1 MALWDFRKLHESL
14 TIRVRIFIL
23 AGLGIFGMAA
33 LTGAYLLG
41 EFRVEAAQ
49 HNEKE
54 NSDLMK
60 LVEEITVAGLQLR
73 QHEKDFL
80 LSSDKKYAVSYQNSA
95 ARFSELVDAMGALPL
110 TKSISDSALELED
123 AVTRLTSK
131 FGEIVQLQEKIGRL
145 DQEGL
150 ASKLNE
156 QFDAIDHKF
165 AVAGLDQLRG
175 TLLVIARYLR
185 EFKAAPDRDVVS
197 SISEVRQDFDLL
209 LKSVNKGP
217 DFAKE
222 ISGMMDA
229 YQSTIKAWVDTT
241 IRLADD
247 TQQLGK
253 IHAEMQPALQHVT
266 DIATQGVKAAHAT
279 AGRTRSL
286 LRVIVLATAIIMLI
300 FVAGMSYTL
309 GQGIS
314 RPLAGLTRATT
325 DLAAGRLELDIPAAD
340 RKDEIGHLAR
350 AVLIFKQNALE
361 KRSLEAKETEDRAA
375 KERRAKSVEALIR
388 TFESASNAVLQNV
401 LDAADSLQHTSET
414 MATAAE
420 MTNRQS
426 ETVQNGAEAASRNV
440 QTVAAATEQLSGSI
454 DEISRQVTQSNE
466 VAEKAVTVSRETRE
480 TMQGLA
486 TSAETIGNVL
496 NLIQEIAAQTNLLA
510 LNATIEAARA
520 GDAGKGFAVVAS
532 EVKQLANQTSKAT
545 DQIAEQ
551 ITTIQTTATN
561 AVEAINQVN
570 AVIEQISGYSATVA
584 SAIEEQSS
592 ATRDIAD
599 NVQQAAGGTNTVTQS
614 VSGLNEAANET
625 TQAAQQVKLLSGNL
639 ATEAERLR
647 EVATTFLE
655 NVRAA

>member
-49 HNEKE
+49 HNEKA

-110 TKSISDSALELED
+110 IKSISGSALELED

-466 VAEKAVTVSRETRE
+466 VAEKAVAVSRETRE

>member
-1 MALWDFRKLHESL
+1 MKFLQFLKSFKVL
-14 TIRVRIFIL
+14 TIRMRIFIL

-33 LTGAYLLG
+33 LTSAYMLG
-41 EFRVEAAQ
+41 ELRMETAQ
-49 HNEKE
+49 HNEKA

-60 LVEEITVAGLQLR
+60 LVDDIAITALQLR

-80 LSSDKKYAVSYQNSA
+80 LSTDKKYAASYQNTA
-95 ARFSELVDAMGALPL
+95 AKFSELVETMGALPL
-110 TKSISDSALELED
+110 TQSISDSVLQLED
-123 AVTRLTSK
+123 TIMRLTSK
-131 FGEIVQLQEKIGRL
+131 FGETVQLQGKIGRL
-145 DQEGL
+145 DQDGL

-156 QFDAIDHKF
+156 QFDGIDHKF
-165 AVAGLDQLRG
+165 AAAGLDQLRG

-185 EFKAAPDRDVVS
+185 EFKAAPDPDVVNY
-197 SISEVRQDFDLL
+197 IGDVRQDFNLL
-209 LKSVNKGP
+209 LKSANKGP
-217 DFAKE
+217 DFEKE
-222 ISGMMDA
+222 IAGMMDA
-229 YQSTIKAWVDTT
+229 YQVTIKAWVDTT
-241 IRLADD
+241 ILLTKD
-247 TQQLGK
+247 TKELGA
-253 IHAEMQPALQHVT
+253 IHAEMQPALQQIT
-266 DIATQGVKAAHAT
+266 DIATQGVAAAHAT
-279 AGRTRSL
+279 VERTRSL
-286 LRVIVLATAIIMLI
+286 THIIVLATAAIMLV
-300 FVAGMSYTL
+300 FVAVIGSIVAR
-309 GQGIS
+309 GIS
-314 RPLAGLTRATT
+314 RPLAGITRATA
-325 DLAAGRLELDIPAAD
+325 DLAGGKLELEVPATD

-361 KRSLEAKETEDRAA
+361 KRTLEAKEAEDRAA
-375 KERRAKSVEALIR
+375 KEQRAKSVETLIR
-388 TFESASNAVLQNV
+388 NFEAASNEALQNV
-401 LDAADSLQHTSET
+401 LDAATSLQDTSET

-426 ETVQNGAEAASRNV
+426 ETVQSGAEAASRNV
-440 QTVAAATEQLSGSI
+440 QTVATATEQLSSSI
-454 DEISRQVTQSNE
+454 NEISLRVTQSNE

-486 TSAETIGNVL
+486 KSAETIGNVL

-639 ATEAERLR
+639 STEAERLR

-655 NVRAA
+655 NVRTA

>member
-340 RKDEIGHLAR
+340 RKDEIVHLAR